1 MGYAECDKDIGEWRS
16 KSPDCRL
23 VLYTS
28 GTDMPAYRGD
38 EFRNYN
44 AGKKSTW
51 IRNRLTQLGANEE
64 TAYLHFYN
72 DTRIRDW
79 NGTSYDTMLIPGT
92 NSLTITAKDSVSRVP
107 NGYTHYLFMAGN
119 TYENPARLSPNFS
132 SVKLRQA
139 YKEYLCQIF
148 DEIGDTEH
156 WPGKTGYWDGVY
168 FDNYSPSGMKGSGFV
183 SGGLVVETGT
193 SPANLLTYG
202 SQAYADWGWALM
214 QTFGREVRDTLQT
227 ADLWSVDHK
236 KKYLAYNVGQTHKN
250 SYLFPDSSGADAL
263 NYEFG
268 WDPVFCNNSSF
279 YRLENLYSRD
289 SIGALNGLTSFWT
302 SPPRA
307 VYGSGTVP
315 VRNAIYNTLCFY
327 YGARGDSTW
336 IFMRPSSGNA
346 YGAFLNSGFD
356 TLSWIPAMEYE
367 LGWPAQHYQ
376 LAASGPAVD
385 QTGGSYKVW
394 SRQYPYGVVY
404 IRPVD
409 GFDAKWGSQ
418 STPVTVSLGGNYRQL
433 QTDGT
438 LGTVV
443 TQISLRGGEGAI
455 MIPAVTGECT
465 IPPTVPTLATPASGA
480 TATSATPSLC
490 INSSTQS
497 GCSQAIRY
505 HFQVSTSNVFTTVAQ
520 ENSAVTHT
528 AGTSCWQVPTALS
541 PVTTYFWRSRAGNGT
556 SWSAWSATRSFITP
570 SAVNTA
576 PSVPVANSPAAGAT
590 VTTRQP
596 SLVINNSTDAEGGT
610 LTYHFQVSQFSLFNS
625 ITSQI
630 TAVTQGAGTTT
641 WQVAVNLN
649 NATTYFWRVRAF
661 DGVNYSGW
669 SATRS
674 FYVNTSAANTA
685 PTTPVI
691 NSPTYGANV
700 NTTTPALRVNNS
712 SDANGNTLTY
722 QFELYDSTL
731 TTQLAISPMVTQGS
745 GTTSWTVAVTL
756 VNNAR
761 YRWRARAYDG
771 QAWSNYMTTA
781 EFRVVTA
788 ANSAPTVPVLLTP
801 TNNQQVVGS
810 PIMLMTNNSTD
821 ANGDAISYTF
831 RVFSDSILS
840 KQVEVSGSRPQTT
853 PYTSYYTTGTYLHNT
868 PYWWTVRAFDGA
880 AYSDWAAARKFIH
893 IDAVLDVNY
902 SISLI
907 SPAHGSRE
915 LSTTPTFRIGL
926 DSNDDTVACLFE
938 IAYDADFEAIHEA
951 GNVAGINRMAEW
963 IPKRALENESTYY
976 WRAKVADGGYSE
988 VASFSVSSPIFA
1000 SPNPF
1005 SYLDGEITFH
1015 NLPENSR
1022 LEVYTPSG
1030 DKVAEIS
1037 NLAGDFRW
1045 DVRNSSG
1052 ERLASGVFLY
1062 YVSFD
1067 GQRFGDK
1074 IIVVR

>member
-1 MGYAECDKDIGEWRS
+1 
-16 KSPDCRL
+16 
-23 VLYTS
+23 
-28 GTDMPAYRGD
+28 MPAYTGS
-38 EFRNYN
+38 EYRNYN

-51 IRNRLTQLGANEE
+51 IRNRLTQMGANSES
-64 TAYLHFYN
+64 AYLHFYN

-92 NSLTITAKDSVSRVP
+92 NSMTITAKDSVSRVP

-132 SVKLRQA
+132 SEKLRQA

-148 DEIGDTEH
+148 DAIGDNEH
-156 WPGKTGYWDGVY
+156 WVGKTGYWDGVY

-202 SQAYADWGWALM
+202 SQAYADWGWGLM
-214 QTFGREVRDTLQT
+214 QTFGREVRDTLQM
-227 ADLWSVDHK
+227 ADQWSVDHK

-268 WDPVFCNNSSF
+268 WDPVFCNNSSV

-307 VYGSGTVP
+307 VYGAGTTP

-327 YGARGDSTW
+327 YCARGDSTW

-346 YGAFLNSGFD
+346 YGAFLNPGFD
-356 TLSWIPAMEYE
+356 TLSWIPAMGHE
-367 LGWPAQHYQ
+367 LGWPAQRYQ
-376 LAASGPAVD
+376 LAATGPAVD
-385 QTGGSYKVW
+385 QSGGSYKVW

-418 STPVTVSLGGNYRQL
+418 STPVTVNLGGNYRQL
-433 QTDGT
+433 QTDAT
-438 LGTVV
+438 LGPVV

-455 MIPAVTGECT
+455 MLPATTGECT
-465 IPPTVPTLATPASGA
+465 TPPTVPSPTTPASGA
-480 TATSATPSLC
+480 TAPSTTPSLC
-490 INSSTQS
+490 ITSSTQTN
-497 GCSQAIRY
+497 CSQAIRY
-505 HFQVSTSNVFTTVAQ
+505 HFQVSTSSTFATIAQ
-520 ENSAVTHT
+520 ENSAVAHV
-528 AGTSCWQVPTALS
+528 AGTSCWQVPVALS
-541 PVTTYFWRSRAGNGT
+541 NSTTYYWRSRSGNGT
-556 SWSAWSATRSFITP
+556 SWSGWSASRSFVTP
-570 SAVNTA
+570 SGVNTA
-576 PSVPVANSPAAGAT
+576 PSTPVANSPAAGAT
-590 VTTRQP
+590 VSTRQP
-596 SLVINNSTDAEGGT
+596 SLVVNNSTDPEGAT
-610 LTYHFQVSQFSLFNS
+610 LTYQFQVSQFSLFNS
-625 ITSQI
+625 ITTQI
-630 TAVTQGAGTTT
+630 TAAAQGATTTT
-641 WQVAVNLN
+641 WQVPVNLN
-649 NATTYFWRVRAF
+649 NVTTYFWRARAF

-669 SATRS
+669 SSTRS

-685 PTTPVI
+685 PTTPTI
-691 NSPTYGANV
+691 NAPSHNATV
-700 NTTTPALRVNNS
+700 NTVNPILRVNNAT
-712 SDANGNTLTY
+712 DANGNTLTY
-722 QFELYDSTL
+722 QFELFDSTL
-731 TTQLAISPMVTQGS
+731 STQLALSPVVAQGT
-745 GTTSWTVAVTL
+745 GTTGWAVTINL
-756 VNNAR
+756 TNNIR

-771 QAWSNYMTTA
+771 QAWSSYMTTA
-781 EFRVVTA
+781 DFRVVTQ
-788 ANSAPTVPVLLTP
+788 ANSPPSVPVLMTP
-801 TNNQQVVGS
+801 TNNQQIVGS

-821 ANGDAISYTF
+821 PNGDAVTYSF
-831 RVFSDSILS
+831 RVFSDSILT
-840 KQVEVSGSRPQTT
+840 KQVELSPNRPQSS
-853 PYTSYYTTGTYLHNT
+853 PYTSYYTTGSYLHNT
-868 PYWWTVRAFDGA
+868 AYWWTVRAYDGS
-880 AYSDWAAARKFIH
+880 AYSNWATARKFVH

-902 SISLI
+902 SVSLI
-907 SPAHGSRE
+907 SPANGAKEMSA
-915 LSTTPTFRIGL
+915 TPTFRIGL
-926 DSNDDTVACLFE
+926 NSNDDTVACLFE
-938 IAYDADFEAIHEA
+938 IGLDNSFSAIHEA
-951 GNVAGINRMAEW
+951 GNVVGYNGFAEW
-963 IPKRALENESTYY
+963 IPKRELENESTYY
-976 WRAKVADGGYSE
+976 WRAKVSDGGYSD
-988 VASFSVSSPIFA
+988 VASFSVNSPIFA

-1030 DKVAEIS
+1030 DKVAEIN
-1037 NLAGDFRW
+1037 NLVGDFRW

-1062 YVSFD
+1062 YVTFD

-1074 IIVVR
+1074 FIVVR